1 MIKLK
6 TITLKNFLSIGAV
19 SQAVNFDQKDV
30 TLILGENLDSG
41 VEASRNGSGKTTLL
55 QGISYAL
62 FGNPINDIRKDN
74 LVNRTNNKNML
85 VTLEFNVNGIDY
97 KIERGRKPNLLRF
110 YVNNVQQK
118 EEDSAQGENKETQQA
133 IERVLNMS
141 SDMFRHI
148 IALNT
153 YSQPFLSLKNN
164 EQREI
169 IEQLLGI
176 TVLSEKADKIKELIR
191 NTKDQIQQEEF
202 AIKAT
207 EDANKRIKE
216 TIDSLK
222 KKQKLWQ
229 TKHDD
234 DLEKLAVQY
243 DKLSHVDIDSE
254 LQKHKDLVIYNEQFR
269 LKTAYDHKVE
279 VLRKDITKEN
289 KNYQK
294 LETEVDSIK
303 NHKCYACG
311 QEFHDEQHTKMLE
324 NKVNLL
330 TESKNLLDDYK
341 FQLDELIVNPIS
353 VIEKPVTHY
362 DTEAEAVK
370 HSSEV
375 NNIIKKI
382 EEKAEEVNPYTEQ
395 ISELENKAIQPIS
408 FDKINVFTRKLEHEK
423 FLLDLL
429 VSKDS
434 FIRKKIIDQ
443 NLSYLNSR
451 LTYYLDKIGLPH
463 QVVFKNDLQ
472 VEITELGRDMDFF
485 NLSRGEMNR
494 VILSLSWAFRDV
506 WESLYSPINVMFID
520 ELLDSGLDGVG
531 VENSVAILKDM
542 ARRRKKSIWLVSHRE
557 ELTSRVPNVLKVI
570 KEGGFTSYSTVVES

>member
-269 LKTAYDHKVE
+269 LKTAYDNKVE

-341 FQLDELIVNPIS
+341 FQLDELIANPIS

-362 DTEAEAVK
+362 ETEAEAVK